1 MKIKL
6 WVLLLLIVA
15 GCVNTFAQQALITHA
30 TELITDQKFA
40 AADKYLDS
48 ILKTEPKNAD
58 ALMMKG
64 NVLINASWANG
75 NKYFN
80 IQKAEN
86 ILDTSAIND
95 NYFVPIVSRDTSEKI
110 EKYWRKVLEIVPGKV
125 DMVKGLCALYSYSLR
140 TDDLIAEIKVLKPM
154 LGNSND
160 NAYVMADYAR
170 NLKVRGRFD
179 DAMKVYASI
188 AALYPTL
195 AGIRCD
201 MAGEYY
207 YAGKP
212 KDALLYLDSVLAQSD
227 IDETSYINTAAIYS
241 CLGYYDMA
249 YKAFTGYS
257 VRYGNK
263 MAMFYAGLQQFARM
277 DASYITSLK
286 GFGGAVNQDF
296 YADEVPLAAYLI
308 ELNNVMTTA
317 DYKRLVQNNYRDYYS
332 ILIHQRA
339 MLELKESC
347 DGFLGYGLQQ
357 LAMNNYEIANEFF
370 DGVEQCK
377 LNEADKEK
385 YSFYYAYSLYKAGRV
400 KDAVGY
406 FRPLMDS
413 KDEYRRTAA
422 VYFMLQASGKVK
434 INDMARVN
442 ARAKEVKNLPNKFAQ
457 LISSITP

>member
-1 MKIKL
+1 MKLKL
-6 WVLLLLIVA
+6 AIYIFVLFTTLKLS
-15 GCVNTFAQQALITHA
+15 AQQSLITHA
-30 TELITDQKFA
+30 TELITAQKFA

-48 ILKTEPKNAD
+48 ILKAEPKNAD

-86 ILDTSAIND
+86 ILDTNAISD
-95 NYFVPIVSRDTSEKI
+95 NYFVPIVSRDTSVKI
-110 EKYWRKVLEIVPGKV
+110 ENYWRQVLEIVPGKV
-125 DMVKGLCALYSYSLR
+125 DMEKGLCALYSYSLR
-140 TDDLIAEIKVLKPM
+140 TDDLIAEIKVLKPL

-170 NLKVRGRFD
+170 NLKMRGRFD
-179 DAMKVYASI
+179 DAMRVYASI

-207 YAGKP
+207 YTGKP
-212 KDALLYLDSVLAQSD
+212 KEALVYLDSAMAQSD
-227 IDETSYINTAAIYS
+227 IDETSYINAAAIYS
-241 CLGYYDMA
+241 SLGYYDMA
-249 YKAFTGYS
+249 YKTFTAYS

-263 MAMFYAGLQQFARM
+263 MAIFYAGLQQFARM
-277 DASYITSLK
+277 DSSYITTLK
-286 GFGGAVNQDF
+286 GFGSSINQDF
-296 YADEVPLAAYLI
+296 YADEVPLAAHLI
-308 ELNNVMTTA
+308 ELNNVMTVA
-317 DYKRLVQNNYRDYYS
+317 DYNKLVQSNYRDYYS

-357 LAMNNYEIANEFF
+357 LMMNNYDIANEFF
-370 DGVEQCK
+370 EGIQQCQLDAAK
-377 LNEADKEK
+377 RELF
-385 YSFYYAYSLYKAGRV
+385 SFYYAYSLYNAG
-400 KDAVGY
+400 KIKEATNF
-406 FRPLMDS
+406 FRPLIAS
-413 KDEYRRTAA
+413 KDDYRRTAA
-422 VYFMLQASGKVK
+422 VYFMVQASGKVK
-434 INDMARVN
+434 MNDGAKINAKV
-442 ARAKEVKNLPNKFAQ
+442 KEVKALPNKFAQ